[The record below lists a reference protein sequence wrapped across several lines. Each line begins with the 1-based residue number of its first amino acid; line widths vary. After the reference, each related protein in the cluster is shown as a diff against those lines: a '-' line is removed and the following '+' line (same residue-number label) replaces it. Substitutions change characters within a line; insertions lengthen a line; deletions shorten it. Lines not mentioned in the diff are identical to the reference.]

1 MSKAVEGAILLIE
14 AVAEAGPGGISQA
27 ELAKTLGTSEASVSR
42 LCGAWETHGYL
53 EETAKGVRLGRR
65 CGELWRAYRRGLKLA
80 IAEAAAALRATAVE
94 EDGDDH
100 Q

>member
-14 AVAEAGPGGISQA
+14 AVAEAGSNGISQA
-27 ELAKTLGTSEASVSR
+27 DLAKAMGVSEASVSR
-42 LCGAWETHGYL
+42 LCAVWEAHGYL

-80 IAEAAAALRATAVE
+80 IHEAEQALRATTVE
-94 EDGDDH
+94 EETE
-100 Q
+100 